1 MGKLICA
8 LALAMWMLLVFD
20 REPLNLNAEVKTWVL
35 PGMTLSDR

>member
-1 MGKLICA
+1 MLKLIGF
-8 LALAMWMLLVFD
+8 LALAMWLLIVFD